1 MYSENDMQKHLYVI
15 VDFLKYLNNK
25 TDKFILKGGTALL
38 LC

>member
-25 TDKFILKGGTALL
+25 IKKII
-38 LC
+38 